1 MRKIFVA
8 TLLFV
13 LTFSAMAADG
23 ERYHAEWKFAK
34 PGKSK
39 LGTAF
44 LATGRYGASGS
55 DADLTF
61 YRKGKKAANGERDGV
76 MLSEKGYPTA
86 EFTNAKDCWMFE
98 MDVEKLASNT
108 AVSFW
113 LNVVTDP
120 VKPSY
125 GFVVEYL
132 DGKKWLPVAPLDVN
146 GVNYTTTTSAK
157 HPRNLWSTIR
167 VENIATMNRVLFRL
181 RCVQGKLPVKVSVMS
196 PSGSGR
202 LTHITCYDER
212 IPQDTLRMLFLGNS
226 YTYYHTYPAIFKEI
240 AWREGH
246 YADCRAWVS
255 GGYTMKAHLANVYS
269 REAVDAGGYDYV
281 FLQDQSI
288 LPTLTG
294 TEDDAGTVEQM
305 AKMVER
311 VKAASPKAQ
320 PVIEITWGRK
330 FGNNNFGKKYEM
342 YIEKYPHFYAD
353 DEAMQARL
361 IEVTTAEAEQ
371 LGTALSPVGIAWR
384 IVRRERPD
392 IELYAKDAHHQS
404 YAGSY
409 LAAAV
414 AYLTVYKVPFGANPA
429 NADLKA
435 ETAAYLR
442 SVAERVVL
450 GGEK

>member
-1 MRKIFVA
+1 MRKIVIVFVWA
-8 TLLFV
+8 LLQTV
-13 LTFSAMAADG
+13 GAMAANG
-23 ERYHAEWKFAK
+23 ERMHAEWKFAK

-39 LGTAF
+39 RGAEF
-44 LATGRYGASGS
+44 LATGRYGASGTN
-55 DADLTF
+55 ADLVF
-61 YRKGKKAANGERDGV
+61 YRNGKKAARGEQDGLT
-76 MLSEKGYPTA
+76 LSEKGYPTA
-86 EFTNAKDCWMFE
+86 EFTSAKDCWMLE
-98 MDVEKLASNT
+98 MNVEKLASRT
-108 AVSFW
+108 VVDFW
-113 LNVVTDP
+113 LNVITDP
-120 VKPSY
+120 INRSY

-146 GVNYTTTTSAK
+146 GVNYTTTPSAK
-157 HPRNLWSTIR
+157 HPRNLWTTVRMANADKNSR
-167 VENIATMNRVLFRL
+167 VVFRL
-181 RCVQGKLPVKVSVMS
+181 RCVQGEYPVRVSVMS

-240 AWREGH
+240 AWHEGH

-255 GGYTMKAHLANVYS
+255 GGYTMKAHLANKYS
-269 REAVDAGGYDYV
+269 CAQVDAGGYDYV

-288 LPTLTG
+288 LPTLNG
-294 TEDDAGTVEQM
+294 TPDDAGSAAYVAE
-305 AKMVER
+305 MVER
-311 VKAASPKAQ
+311 VKAASPKAK
-320 PVIEITWGRK
+320 PVLEITWGRK
-330 FGNNNFGKKYEM
+330 FGHNNFGKYEKYV
-342 YIEKYPHFYAD
+342 EKYPHFYAD
-353 DEAMQARL
+353 YEAMQARL

-371 LGTALSPVGIAWR
+371 VDAELSPVGIAWR

-414 AYLTVYKVPFGANPA
+414 AYLTVYRTPFGANPA
-429 NADLKA
+429 NVALASEK
-435 ETAAYLR
+435 AAYLR

-450 GGEK
+450 RGEK